1 MSKIDEINKLLKNIK
16 EYDDS
21 FEKDDLYTV
30 YTDFDNIKESIKLI
44 LETFSNEFLES
55 QSDLK
60 LSTIEK
66 ELLEI
71 ISVIEN
77 LKKGLK

>member
-1 MSKIDEINKLLKNIK
+1 MSKIDEINKLLENIK